1 MSDTHASEKSH
12 AALSSVIWSAV
23 LTLMKLTVGLF
34 TGSLAIISDALH
46 SGLDLLASFGTYLA
60 VKIDAK
66 PADENHPY
74 GHGKIEYLAAL
85 AESVLL
91 FIVAVWVF
99 KKAGERLLSPDE
111 LSVDMSIWA
120 FVVVILSLAIDLNR
134 SIMLRRVAKKTNS
147 AALAADAAHFQS
159 DLFSSAAVLLGITAV
174 AFVGYTQLDSWLHY
188 LLLRADVFASLIVAC
203 IILGISYSL
212 ARDAVRHLMDES
224 NIELQSQIHRLM
236 AEHMPAYPVER
247 LQVRDVGSR
256 CFLDMV
262 VSVPRDWPVDMAHEV
277 TTAIKC
283 MLNDNFREAHAMVHV
298 HPTGKQSSTPQQ
310 IVRTSAIANRLFTH
324 GLMILD
330 TEEGPVVFVDLEA
343 PKEDSVEEWNIRIE
357 QFKQSVTRALPAHKV
372 LIKLEP
378 DQRELPRMS
387 QGAHQPEHWKQNL
400 RHEMQRHGVPD
411 AKSIDLYFHG
421 SGSLCVVRLVTPDG
435 ITVGESYDILAKYR
449 DQLMKH
455 MPDQCHL
462 IFSYS

>member
-1 MSDTHASEKSH
+1 MPKSLSSEKSH
-12 AALSSVIWSAV
+12 AAISSVIWSAV
-23 LTLMKLTVGLF
+23 LTILKLVVGLF

-46 SGLDLLASFGTYLA
+46 SGLDLLASLGTYIA

-85 AESVLL
+85 AESILL
-91 FIVAVWVF
+91 AVVAVWVF
-99 KKAGERLLSPDE
+99 KKAGERLLSPDSLE
-111 LSVDMSIWA
+111 VDMSIWA
-120 FVVVILSLAIDLNR
+120 FAVVIASLVIDLNR

-159 DLFSSAAVLLGITAV
+159 DLYSSAAVLLGISAV
-174 AFVGYTQLDSWLHY
+174 ALVGYTQPDSWAHY
-188 LLLRADVFASLIVAC
+188 VLLRADVFASLIVAC
-203 IILGISYSL
+203 IIIGISYSL
-212 ARDAVRHLMDES
+212 ARDAIKHLMDES

-236 AEHMPAYPVER
+236 AEHMPAYPIER
-247 LQVRDVGSR
+247 LQVREVGSR

-262 VSVPRDWPVDMAHEV
+262 VSVPREWPVDMAHEV

-283 MLNDNFREAHAMVHV
+283 LLNDNFREAHAMVHV
-298 HPTGKQSSTPQQ
+298 HPSGRHGSTPQQ
-310 IVRTSAIANRLFTH
+310 IIRTSAIANRLFTH
-324 GLMILD
+324 GLMIFD
-330 TEEGPVVFVDLEA
+330 TKDGPVVFVDLEA

-357 QFKQSVTRALPAHKV
+357 QFKKSVIRALPAHKV

-387 QGAHQPEHWKQNL
+387 QSVHQPEQWKQNL
-400 RHEMQRHGVPD
+400 RHEMQRHGVPE
-411 AKSIDLYFHG
+411 AQSIDLYFHG
-421 SGSLCVVRLVTPDG
+421 KGSLCVVRLATPEG

-449 DQLMKH
+449 DQLLKH
-455 MPDQCHL
+455 MPDKCHL